1 MEFTKLRWGLFFIL
15 KAMVATVAVVL
26 AVLAG
31 VGIGWGMERAL
42 PSVTFT
48 TSEPKM
54 EEFCGRYLPLPDTAR
69 FLSKHYP
76 GAQTWLDFK
85 QDGSFEWNALP
96 DNGAGD
102 HATRSEHGTTKFGFF
117 SHGVYLM
124 NSNGE
129 ALSVVLKGQKPPY
142 LLEVWN
148 EKYHG
153 AMQFSTDPAPAIRAY
168 AIVSTVDWVFQG
180 LMAGSIFVLPFLLP
194 KRSRIPVFGYPFL
207 LMILWGSWRID
218 YYDMVTSNDI
228 PGMGYIVSAFIYP
241 CVAVAIFSI
250 RRTIANRRQ
259 NRMAPQQVPA

>member
-1 MEFTKLRWGLFFIL
+1 MESTKLKWGLFFIL
-15 KAMVATVAVVL
+15 KATVAVVF

-31 VGIGWGMERAL
+31 IGIGWGMERAL

-54 EEFCGRYLPLPDTAR
+54 EEFYGRYLPLPDTAR

-102 HATRSEHGTTKFGFF
+102 HATWSMHGTWKFGAFRRIR
-117 SHGVYLM
+117 LL
-124 NSNGE
+124 NSNE
-129 ALSVVLKGQKPPY
+129 QALPVDLKGQKPPY
-142 LLEVWN
+142 LLEVWD
-148 EKYHG
+148 EKDHG
-153 AMQFSTDPAPAIRAY
+153 VMQFSTDPAPAIRAY
-168 AIVSTVDWVFQG
+168 AIVSTVDWIFQG

-218 YYDMVTSNDI
+218 YYDMVTSDDI
-228 PGMGYIVSAFIYP
+228 PGMGYIVIAFIYP

-250 RRTIANRRQ
+250 RRTITNRRQ